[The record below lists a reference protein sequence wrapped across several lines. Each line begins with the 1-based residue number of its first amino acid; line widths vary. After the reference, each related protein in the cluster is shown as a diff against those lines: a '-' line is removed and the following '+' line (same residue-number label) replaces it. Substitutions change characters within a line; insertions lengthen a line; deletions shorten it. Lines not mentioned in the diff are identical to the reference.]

1 KLVKAEQATGA
12 SSKAVTCE
20 RSSKTTHRYS
30 VNLGRSLY
38 RERIFARQEGKDGLC
53 ENLGHLIR
61 KRHHAAAISIM
72 DAPEIAP
79 VTLPAKGMRIG
90 PRRQYLDGTL
100 HKRQTHFHSISID
113 YAVSLNTQWTGLQ
126 RVDHELVQQIMFA
139 CAASVLTSD

>member
-1 KLVKAEQATGA
+1 MTSIIPTRWEDHPGFAPRRWQHRDNKLVKAEQATGA

-20 RSSKTTHRYS
+20 RSSKTTLRYS

-100 HKRQTHFHSISID
+100 HKRQTHFHSISI
-113 YAVSLNTQWTGLQ
+113 
-126 RVDHELVQQIMFA
+126 
-139 CAASVLTSD
+139 